1 MELFRCLCFV
11 FVCHTAMSDPC
22 SLVINCLERTLLFP
36 LVYAMFSCAFVTFS
50 YGVLGQWWYLIVSIL
65 IFAFFFL

>member
-11 FVCHTAMSDPC
+11 FVCHAAMSDPC

-50 YGVLGQWWYLIVSIL
+50 YGVLGQ
-65 IFAFFFL
+65 